1 MKIRLAKICP
11 LLPFA
16 LILALLLSSCEK
28 KRAPKSAQVEAAEQT
43 AQTEQITE
51 SEQTAENRAA
61 VDELRAT
68 FAAAKPLVENET
80 DRLVLTAAMNNL
92 VMLSETC
99 PLESSVYG
107 AKYESKDTHG
117 FSSLRARFDK
127 GMYKGACGHFVK
139 AAFYL
144 RGEGGR
150 IVFYLTEDES
160 DLCIDIGGGGERGAN
175 YKKQGGDELRDGNP
189 DRFYEFNTK
198 TGEAHFSDFYW
209 D

>member
-1 MKIRLAKICP
+1 MFLSVLGSCTTTGKIP
-11 LLPFA
+11 
-16 LILALLLSSCEK
+16 S
-28 KRAPKSAQVEAAEQT
+28 
-43 AQTEQITE
+43 
-51 SEQTAENRAA
+51 ENRAA
-61 VDELRAT
+61 FDELRAT
-68 FAAAKPLVENET
+68 FTAAKPLIENET

-92 VMLSETC
+92 VMLSETR
-99 PLESSVYG
+99 PVESGVYG
-107 AKYESKDTHG
+107 AKYEIKDTHG

-144 RGEGGR
+144 EGECGR
-150 IVFYLTEDES
+150 IDFYLTEDES

-175 YKKQGGDELRDGNP
+175 YKEQGGDELRDGNP